1 MCLMYSDGRLVCH
14 STMLVAG
21 SALWRDLLPAA
32 RAEVADAGQQV
43 TVLLPETSRAA
54 VRIALTLLYTGRADR

>member
-1 MCLMYSDGRLVCH
+1 MCSDGRLVCH

-32 RAEVADAGQQV
+32 RAEVADTGQQL
-43 TVLLPETSRAA
+43 TVLLPDASRAA
-54 VRIALTLLYTGRADR
+54 VRTVLTLLYTGRADR